1 MHRPRFGL
9 IARIAWLVLAIE
21 ALAFGALTAVYLD
34 RSRTLMERRIET
46 QLQRVG
52 RMLQE
57 ENLPLSAVATA
68 ELMSDLIG
76 LGYQGGFVLG
86 GSDRVIVASDPLLL
100 GKKPM
105 KCQDSTLPG

>member
-1 MHRPRFGL
+1 MRRPRFGL

-52 RMLQE
+52 RML
-57 ENLPLSAVATA
+57 
-68 ELMSDLIG
+68 
-76 LGYQGGFVLG
+76 
-86 GSDRVIVASDPLLL
+86 
-100 GKKPM
+100 
-105 KCQDSTLPG
+105 